1 MILQDQDGIGYNQ
14 ASCKTQLLNSNL
26 RLYCCAGNVK
36 FQHMEDSVY
45 RAVSFTSHH
54 TYLGLPQLKAY
65 NLIDIYFQVPA
76 GVQGVAGVV
85 VAREPEDR
93 RKILLIKR
101 VVADWRLPFTYLQL
115 KTSDEDGLILYNG
128 GKGDDFIAVEL
139 IKGHIHY
146 TFNMG

>member
-1 MILQDQDGIGYNQ
+1 
-14 ASCKTQLLNSNL
+14 
-26 RLYCCAGNVK
+26 
-36 FQHMEDSVY
+36 MEDSVY

-65 NLIDIYFQVPA
+65 NLIDIYFQVPP

-93 RKILLIKR
+93 RKISLIER

>member
-1 MILQDQDGIGYNQ
+1 M
-14 ASCKTQLLNSNL
+14 
-26 RLYCCAGNVK
+26 YCCAGNVK

-65 NLIDIYFQVPA
+65 NLIDIYFQVPP

>member
-1 MILQDQDGIGYNQ
+1 M
-14 ASCKTQLLNSNL
+14 
-26 RLYCCAGNVK
+26 
-36 FQHMEDSVY
+36 
-45 RAVSFTSHH
+45 
-54 TYLGLPQLKAY
+54 
-65 NLIDIYFQVPA
+65 
-76 GVQGVAGVV
+76 
-85 VAREPEDR
+85 
-93 RKILLIKR
+93 LIKR

>member
-1 MILQDQDGIGYNQ
+1 
-14 ASCKTQLLNSNL
+14 
-26 RLYCCAGNVK
+26 
-36 FQHMEDSVY
+36 MEDSVY

-93 RKILLIKR
+93 RKILLINSL
-101 VVADWRLPFTYLQL
+101 LPRIDFSYLGCHKTYFWV
-115 KTSDEDGLILYNG
+115 GRG
-128 GKGDDFIAVEL
+128 
-139 IKGHIHY
+139 
-146 TFNMG
+146 

>member
-1 MILQDQDGIGYNQ
+1 MDRFAAL
-14 ASCKTQLLNSNL
+14 LLNSNL

-65 NLIDIYFQVPA
+65 NLIDIYFQVPP

-85 VAREPEDR
+85 VARDP
-93 RKILLIKR
+93 
-101 VVADWRLPFTYLQL
+101 
-115 KTSDEDGLILYNG
+115 G
-128 GKGDDFIAVEL
+128 G
-139 IKGHIHY
+139 
-146 TFNMG
+146 